1 MSTQAIV
8 ISTKARQRY
17 LLALLF
23 AGFALTGMEITLAGP
38 LLPTFISRWSLSDS
52 RAGIFFT
59 LQYSCSLGGVW
70 LSSLITHYLGNR
82 FSLLVGYLVMGAG
95 LATADSPNMHAAMFA
110 LALLGIGYGLVVPPT
125 NLDVAEIGG
134 ARGAGLVSLV
144 NFAWGAGSFA
154 CPFLVLL
161 ALRNQILTRVL
172 FVCGVFGWLLA
183 AGFIFAEFPAI
194 KHGEK
199 SAEKTAAEKHAGISA
214 TTILAAA
221 FFLYVLI
228 ETSFGGWAAAHVKRL
243 SGTANGVSILAPMF
257 FYGGL
262 MAGRAFAP
270 FVLARVQEFRLV
282 LCALGVAF
290 AGGTLFLLARTQNE
304 AFLFVAVAGI
314 GCAVIFPVYVA
325 WLSRWYGSSASRMRG
340 LMFSMASVGSA
351 AGPGLVG
358 FVSQHAGGLRA
369 GLLVPLAAAVIM
381 GFLLLG
387 VRRQATA

>member
-1 MSTQAIV
+1 MSTQAIA

-23 AGFALTGMEITLAGP
+23 AGFSLTGLEITLAGP

-59 LQYSCSLGGVW
+59 LQYSCSLAGVW
-70 LSSLITHYLGNR
+70 LASLITHYLGNR
-82 FSLLVGYLVMGAG
+82 FALLLGYLVMGAG
-95 LATADSPNMHAAMFA
+95 LATANSPDLHVAMFA

-125 NLDVAEIGG
+125 NLEVAGIGG
-134 ARGAGLVSLV
+134 ARGAALVSLV
-144 NFAWGAGSFA
+144 NFAWGTGSFA

-161 ALRNQILTRVL
+161 ALKNQILTRML
-172 FVCGVFGWLLA
+172 FAFGVFGWLLS
-183 AGFIFAEFPAI
+183 AGFIFAEFPES
-194 KHGEK
+194 KRGGKKPE
-199 SAEKTAAEKHAGISA
+199 SAAGQTQAGLTA
-214 TTILAAA
+214 TTILAAG

-228 ETSFGGWAAAHVKRL
+228 ETSFGGWAAAHAKRL
-243 SGTANGVSILAPMF
+243 SGTASGVSILAPMF

-282 LCALGVAF
+282 LCALGVAI
-290 AGGTLFLLARTQNE
+290 AGGTCFLLARSQNE
-304 AFLFVAVAGI
+304 AFLFVAVTGI
-314 GCAVIFPVYVA
+314 GCAVIFPVYVT
-325 WLSRWYGSSASRMRG
+325 WLSRWYGPSASKMRG

-369 GLLVPLAAAVIM
+369 GLLVPLVAAVIM